1 MALVSPSLLSAD
13 FGHLADDCKMLSES
27 KADYAHVDVM
37 DGLFVPNISF
47 GTPVIKAMGKHCE
60 KPLDVHLMIE
70 QPERYIGLFRELNA
84 HILNVHYEA
93 CKHLHR
99 TIQEI
104 RLAGMKPAVTL
115 NPATPVEV
123 LRDILPDVD
132 MVLLMSVNP
141 GFGGQKFI
149 PQTLNKA
156 RRLKAMIK
164 EQKLS
169 TLIEVDGGI
178 DTNTAPLA
186 VESGIDVLVAGSFV
200 FGSKDPKATIE
211 WLKSL

>member
-1 MALVSPSLLSAD
+1 MSLVSPSLLSAD
-13 FGHLADDCKMLSES
+13 FGHLADDCIMLNES
-27 KADYAHVDVM
+27 QADFAHVDVM
-37 DGLFVPNISF
+37 DGMFVPNISF
-47 GTPVIKAMGKHCE
+47 GTPVIKAMGKHCK

-70 QPERYIGLFRELNA
+70 APERYIGLFKDLNA

-149 PQTLNKA
+149 PQSLDKA
-156 RRLKAMIK
+156 RRLKQMIK
-164 EQKLS
+164 ERGLS

-178 DTNTAPLA
+178 DKNTAPLA
-186 VESGIDVLVAGSFV
+186 VEAGIDVLVAGSFV
-200 FGSKDPKATIE
+200 FGSENPKATIE